1 MKKREADF
9 GTYFRHWLKA
19 NPMFSGAFELK
30 QTTGKSMPFSDV
42 QDHQIEAL
50 QAANSKHGI
59 LYKAPDDSRGIK
71 PFDYFYLRNA
81 PAWVVVK
88 FPDAFHI
95 ISIGNFVAE
104 KEKSKKPKERKSL
117 TSARAREISV
127 VSVRH
132 STGSSS
138 TS

>member
-19 NPMFSGAFELK
+19 NPMISGAFELK
-30 QTTGKSMPFSDV
+30 QTTGKSIPFSDV

-50 QAANSKHGI
+50 EAANSKHGI
-59 LYKAPDDSRGIK
+59 LYKAPDDSRGVK

-81 PAWVVVK
+81 PAWVVLK

-95 ISIGNFVAE
+95 ISIGTFMQE
-104 KEKSKKPKERKSL
+104 KEAELKKPKGRKSI
-117 TSARAREISV
+117 TSVRSKEISV
-127 VSVRH
+127 VTV
-132 STGSSS
+132 STRKKA
-138 TS
+138 T